1 MDDPGRDL
9 SRSIAPSVAPDSGL
23 TLAPDDWPQL
33 IVRAGVPAQERFLE
47 FFAATI
53 RNKNTR
59 EAYFRAV
66 CRFLDWCDER
76 HLELEDI
83 RPVHVAAYIEMFTT
97 TDEQEDG
104 LPFSSP
110 TIKQHLAGIKM
121 LFDYLVT
128 GQIVPF
134 NPASAVRGPS
144 YSTKRG
150 KTPVLTADEA
160 KELIESIDTSTVIG
174 LRDQALIGLMLY
186 SFSRVSA
193 VVGMRVGDLF
203 VVGRRTWIRLAEKGG
218 KCHEVPV
225 HHKAEE
231 YLHAYLE
238 SAGIKEEGKS
248 PLWRSTRGRSQQ
260 LTTKGMSRVD
270 AYRMIQRR
278 ALKAGMDAAMC
289 CHTFRATGITV
300 FLENGGAIETAAQIA
315 AHESPRTTK
324 LYDRRDDK
332 IALEEIERIRL

>member
-1 MDDPGRDL
+1 MSDL
-9 SRSIAPSVAPDSGL
+9 DSIVVPSSPEGLSLASGE
-23 TLAPDDWPQL
+23 WPQL

-76 HLELEDI
+76 QLELEDI

-134 NPASAVRGPS
+134 NPAAAVRGPR

-160 KELIESIDTSTVIG
+160 KELIENIDTSTVIG
-174 LRDQALIGLMLY
+174 LRDQALIAVMLY

-193 VVGMRVGDLF
+193 VVGMRVSDLF
-203 VVGRRTWIRLAEKGG
+203 VVGRRNWIRLAEKGG

>member
-1 MDDPGRDL
+1 MSDRL
-9 SRSIAPSVAPDSGL
+9 ARRNAAPLPPAGGL
-23 TLAPDDWPQL
+23 TLATDRWPAL
-33 IVRAGVPAQERFLE
+33 VARAGTPAQERFLE

-59 EAYFRAV
+59 AAYFRAV
-66 CRFLDWCDER
+66 CRFFRWADER

-83 RPVHVAAYIEMFTT
+83 RPVHVAAYVEMFG
-97 TDEQEDG
+97 DETQDDG
-104 LPFSSP
+104 LPFSPP
-110 TIKQHLAGIKM
+110 TIKQHLAAIKM

-134 NPASAVRGPS
+134 NPAAAVRGPR

-150 KTPVLTADEA
+150 KTPVLSAAEA
-160 KELIESIDTSTVIG
+160 KELIESIDLSTVVG
-174 LRDQALIGLMLY
+174 LRDRSLIGLMLY

-193 VVGMRVGDLF
+193 VVGMRVGAVFLQ
-203 VVGRRTWIRLAEKGG
+203 GRRTWIRLAEKGG
-218 KCHEVPV
+218 KNHEVPV
-225 HHKAEE
+225 HHLAEE

-238 SAGIKEEGKS
+238 AAGIKEVPAS

-260 LTTKGMSRVD
+260 LTVKGMTRVD
-270 AYRMIQRR
+270 VYRMIQRR
-278 ALKAGMDAAMC
+278 AAKAGIDAAMC

-300 FLENGGAIETAAQIA
+300 FLENGGTIETAAQIA

-324 LYDRRDDK
+324 LYDRRADK

>member
-1 MDDPGRDL
+1 MDDLRNDL
-9 SRSIAPSVAPDSGL
+9 SPSIAATAVPDGGL
-23 TLAPDDWPQL
+23 TLAPADWPQL
-33 IVRAGVPAQERFLE
+33 IIRAGVTAQERFLE

-66 CRFLDWCDER
+66 SRFLKWSDER
-76 HLELEDI
+76 QLELEDI

-104 LPFSSP
+104 LPFSAP
-110 TIKQHLAGIKM
+110 TVKQHLAAIKM

-134 NPASAVRGPS
+134 NPAASVRGPR

-150 KTPVLTADEA
+150 KTPVLTATQA
-160 KELIESIDTSTVIG
+160 KELIESIDTSTVVG

-193 VVGMRVGDLF
+193 VVGMRVRDAF
-203 VVGRRTWIRLAEKGG
+203 TVNRRTWIRLSEKGG

-231 YLHAYLE
+231 YLHAYLD
-238 SAGIKEEGKS
+238 SAGIREEANS
-248 PLWRSTRGRSQQ
+248 HLWRSTRGRSQR
-260 LTTKGMSRVD
+260 LTAKGMSRVD

-278 ALKAGMDAAMC
+278 AMKAGMDAAMC
-289 CHTFRATGITV
+289 NHTFRATGITV

-324 LYDRRDDK
+324 LYDRRADK

>member
-1 MDDPGRDL
+1 MKQPIQTL
-9 SRSIAPSVAPDSGL
+9 SPARHEGAGGL
-23 TLAPDDWPQL
+23 SFAAEQWPAL
-33 IVRAGVPAQERFLE
+33 IIRAGVPAQERFLE

-59 EAYFRAV
+59 DAYFRAV
-66 CRFLDWCDER
+66 CRFLKWADER

-83 RPVHVAAYIEMFTT
+83 RPVHVAAYIEMFGTI
-97 TDEQEDG
+97 DEQVDG
-104 LPFSSP
+104 LPFSRP
-110 TIKQHLAGIKM
+110 TIKQHLAAIKM

-134 NPASAVRGPS
+134 NPASAVRGPK

-150 KTPVLTADEA
+150 KTPVLTAAEA

-193 VVGMRVGDLF
+193 VVGMRVGDVF
-203 VVGRRTWIRLAEKGG
+203 VQGRRTWIRLAEKGG

-225 HHKAEE
+225 HHKAQE
-231 YLHAYLE
+231 YLHAYLDA
-238 SAGIKEEGKS
+238 AGIKEAATS

-260 LTTKGMSRVD
+260 LTAKGMSRVD

-278 ALKAGMDAAMC
+278 ATKAGMDAAMC
-289 CHTFRATGITV
+289 NHTFRATGITV
-300 FLENGGAIETAAQIA
+300 FLENGGALETAAQIA
-315 AHESPRTTK
+315 AHESTRTTK
-324 LYDRRDDK
+324 LYDRRNDQ

>member
-1 MDDPGRDL
+1 MSGRL
-9 SRSIAPSVAPDSGL
+9 ARSNAATLPPAGTL
-23 TLAPDDWPQL
+23 TLAPDRWPAL
-33 IVRAGVPAQERFLE
+33 VARAGTSAQERFLE

-59 EAYFRAV
+59 AAYFRAV
-66 CRFLDWCDER
+66 CRFFRWADER

-83 RPVHVAAYIEMFTT
+83 RPVHVAAYVEMFGSE
-97 TDEQEDG
+97 EQENG
-104 LPFSSP
+104 TQFAPP
-110 TIKQHLAGIKM
+110 TIKQHLAAIKM

-128 GQIVPF
+128 GQIVAF
-134 NPASAVRGPS
+134 NPAAPVRGPR

-150 KTPVLTADEA
+150 KTPVLTAEEA
-160 KELIESIDTSTVIG
+160 KELIDSVDVSTVVG
-174 LRDQALIGLMLY
+174 LRDRALIGLMLY

-193 VVGMRVGDLF
+193 VVGMRVGDVF
-203 VVGRRTWIRLAEKGG
+203 MQRKRTWIRLAEKGG

-231 YLHAYLE
+231 YLDAYLE
-238 SAGIKEEGKS
+238 AAGITESPNS
-248 PLWRSTRGRSQQ
+248 PLWRTTRGRSQQ
-260 LTTKGMSRVD
+260 LTSKGMSRVD
-270 AYRMIQRR
+270 AYCMIQRR
-278 ALKAGMDAAMC
+278 AAKARIDGAVC
-289 CHTFRATGITV
+289 NHTFRATGITV

-324 LYDRRDDK
+324 LYDRRADK

>member
-1 MDDPGRDL
+1 MSAPLTRGALVPAGAL
-9 SRSIAPSVAPDSGL
+9 SLPAEA
-23 TLAPDDWPQL
+23 WPLLL
-33 IVRAGVPAQERFLE
+33 IRAGTAAQERFVE

-59 EAYFRAV
+59 SAYFRAV
-66 CRFLDWCDER
+66 CRFLKWADER
-76 HLELEDI
+76 DLELEEI
-83 RPVHVAAYIEMFTT
+83 RPVHVAAYVEMFG
-97 TDEQEDG
+97 DETQDDG
-104 LPFSSP
+104 LPFSPP
-110 TIKQHLAGIKM
+110 TIKQHLAAIKM

-128 GQIVPF
+128 GQIMPF
-134 NPASAVRGPS
+134 NPAAAVRGPR

-150 KTPVLTADEA
+150 KTPVLTAPEA
-160 KELIESIDTSTVIG
+160 KELIESIDLSTVVG
-174 LRDQALIGLMLY
+174 LRDRALIGLMLY

-193 VVGMRVGDLF
+193 VVGMRVGAVF
-203 VVGRRTWIRLAEKGG
+203 VQGRRTWIRLAEKGG
-218 KCHEVPV
+218 KNHEVPV
-225 HHKAEE
+225 HHLAEE

-238 SAGIKEEGKS
+238 AAGIKEVSTS

-260 LTTKGMSRVD
+260 LTAKGMTRVD
-270 AYRMIQRR
+270 VYRMIQRR
-278 ALKAGMDAAMC
+278 AAKAGIDAAMC

-324 LYDRRDDK
+324 LYDRRADK